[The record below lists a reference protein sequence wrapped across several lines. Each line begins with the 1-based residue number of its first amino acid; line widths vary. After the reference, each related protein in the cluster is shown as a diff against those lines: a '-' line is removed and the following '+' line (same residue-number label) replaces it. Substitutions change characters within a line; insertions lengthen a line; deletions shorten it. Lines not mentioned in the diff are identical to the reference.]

1 MNTFFLVKSGLN
13 FVICGVLQIEN
24 LIFEIDHPLLLDFEL
39 LFFKIIYCRFNFRI
53 LQLNYVFVVFLLN
66 IELLLILTFLE
77 SELVLQK

>member
-1 MNTFFLVKSGLN
+1 MNNFFLVKSGLN

-39 LFFKIIYCRFNFRI
+39 LLFKIIYCRFNFRV